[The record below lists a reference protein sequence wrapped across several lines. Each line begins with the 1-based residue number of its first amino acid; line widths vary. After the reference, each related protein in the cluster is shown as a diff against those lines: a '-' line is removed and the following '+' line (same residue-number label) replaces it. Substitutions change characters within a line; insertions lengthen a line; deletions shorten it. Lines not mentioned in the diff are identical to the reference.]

1 MLDISVAGER
11 SLPLSLFL
19 TGLSSA
25 EILPPDDLVISL
37 VSSSRHD
44 CYPGAAGGFALLSRG
59 IQSASGGD
67 EGKSAAIEAQNLD
80 LDLGAIGNLSEVV
93 TSSIRDVELALIAD
107 SAYWTPLQAC
117 FKYFHLLHSTFDLPW
132 VGAVAA
138 GTIFARL
145 LLLPVN
151 IEQMRMAERM
161 AVAKPDID
169 RLTAEAK
176 EAAAKGGQDAT
187 HYSMEMQKLWKKHGV
202 HPGRALGAN
211 LIVLPI
217 MLLLPISILNLPKL
231 GLPSLEAESFFW
243 IQSVAVADPIYALPV
258 ASSALFFGAVHYN
271 MSPESMTPQMQ
282 KILPIFKI
290 LPIAFLPVTVTLPAL
305 FHIFGITSVVFQTGQ
320 TTMLKNKSVREWLGF
335 KPQISQ
341 VLQQIQEAQIIK
353 GPTPREVPAQQQPK
367 QKQQKRKGRKNKRRK
382 K

>member
-1 MLDISVAGER
+1 M
-11 SLPLSLFL
+11 
-19 TGLSSA
+19 
-25 EILPPDDLVISL
+25 
-37 VSSSRHD
+37 
-44 CYPGAAGGFALLSRG
+44 
-59 IQSASGGD
+59 
-67 EGKSAAIEAQNLD
+67 
-80 LDLGAIGNLSEVV
+80 
-93 TSSIRDVELALIAD
+93 
-107 SAYWTPLQAC
+107 
-117 FKYFHLLHSTFDLPW
+117 
-132 VGAVAA
+132 
-138 GTIFARL
+138 
-145 LLLPVN
+145 
-151 IEQMRMAERM
+151 
-161 AVAKPDID
+161 
-169 RLTAEAK
+169 
-176 EAAAKGGQDAT
+176 
-187 HYSMEMQKLWKKHGV
+187 
-202 HPGRALGAN
+202 
-211 LIVLPI
+211 
-217 MLLLPISILNLPKL
+217 NLPKL

-243 IQSVAVADPIYALPV
+243 IQSVAVADSIYALPV

-353 GPTPREVPAQQQPK
+353 GPMPREVPAQQQPK